1 MLIRAVEIFALA
13 HEYGHHA
20 MRHGVTDSSDQV
32 VDALVEEHQ
41 ADLFA
46 RSVSMAIGS
55 REVPPNFY
63 AMSGTGGVI
72 ILVALELVKRAKAV
86 LETGQD
92 YFEPS
97 ASHPSLRDRVAHIA
111 RLDQHLPAEQRER
124 AAEMRWCF
132 IEIME
137 VIWDV
142 VRPNIVK
149 LHEEGVRP
157 VKGAPDPGGWLPS

>member
-92 YFEPS
+92 
-97 ASHPSLRDRVAHIA
+97 
-111 RLDQHLPAEQRER
+111 
-124 AAEMRWCF
+124 
-132 IEIME
+132 
-137 VIWDV
+137 
-142 VRPNIVK
+142 
-149 LHEEGVRP
+149 
-157 VKGAPDPGGWLPS
+157 